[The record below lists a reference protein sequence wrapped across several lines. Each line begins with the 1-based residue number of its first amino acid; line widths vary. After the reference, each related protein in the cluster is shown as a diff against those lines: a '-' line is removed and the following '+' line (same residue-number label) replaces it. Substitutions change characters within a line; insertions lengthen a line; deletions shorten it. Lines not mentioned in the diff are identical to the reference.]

1 MVEVHVASTK
11 LLSVKVR
18 TIKFSQT
25 QNYIHQQHV
34 YMCTCHLLLTVCLCV
49 HLLTVRVYVCVCVCV
64 CGRYRDGIGEND
76 QLVQWLWQTLTSFT
90 NEERTLFLRFV
101 SGRSRLPARVSE
113 IPQRFQIMTWGQVR
127 HAAERCNYSIQ
138 EHERSC
144 PCLCPCRLWML
155 CLRPRLASSRSDCP
169 TTRHRRS

>member
-1 MVEVHVASTK
+1 M
-11 LLSVKVR
+11 
-18 TIKFSQT
+18 
-25 QNYIHQQHV
+25 YISFYV
-34 YMCTCHLLLTVCLCV
+34 FDCTCVYVCVCACV
-49 HLLTVRVYVCVCVCV
+49 CACACVRVCVCVCVCV

-127 HAAERCNYSIQ
+127 HAAER
-138 EHERSC
+138 
-144 PCLCPCRLWML
+144 
-155 CLRPRLASSRSDCP
+155 
-169 TTRHRRS
+169 